1 MVRLHS
7 IMPELPEVETIVRAL
22 APRVRGRRIVSAEI
36 LHPRAVRH
44 SHHDVAEQSAGRRI
58 IDVVRH
64 GKLIVMQLDQGCL
77 TIHLGM
83 TGQLLL
89 DSPKTA
95 YTRAVFQLDDATLL
109 FDDIRTFG
117 SVEWAPTPERTAKL
131 GPEPLAV
138 DSDAFFKSIRGRK
151 APIKSLLLNQSVL
164 RGIGNIYTDE
174 ALFRAGIRPTANGL
188 SRARAER
195 LLASVKEVLEEA
207 ILHRGSSVSDYVD
220 TEGRRGS
227 FQDRHRVYGREGL
240 PCPNCGTPI
249 KRTVVAQRGTHYCPR
264 CQR

>member
-1 MVRLHS
+1 
-7 IMPELPEVETIVRAL
+7 MPELPEVETIVRAL
-22 APRVRGRRIVSAEI
+22 APQIRGRRIVSAEI
-36 LHPRAVRH
+36 LHPRTVRH
-44 SHHDVAEQSAGRRI
+44 SHHDVAANAAGRLIRE
-58 IDVVRH
+58 VVRH
-64 GKLIVMQLDQGCL
+64 GKFIVVQLDQGCL

-89 DSPKTA
+89 DSRRTP
-95 YTRAVFQLDDATLL
+95 YTRAIFQLDDAILM

-117 SVEWAPTPERTAKL
+117 SIEWAPTPERTERL
-131 GPEPLAV
+131 GPEPLSADV
-138 DSDAFFKSIRGRK
+138 TAFFASIRGRK
-151 APIKSLLLNQSVL
+151 APIKSLLLNQTVL

-174 ALFRAGIRPTANGL
+174 ALFRAGIKPSARNISRP
-188 SRARAER
+188 RAER
-195 LLASVKEVLEEA
+195 LLASIKEVLEEA

-249 KRTVVAQRGTHYCPR
+249 KRTVIAQRGTHYCPR